1 MWISEG
7 LITGLG
13 YGLSITNDKPMI
25 ISLYII
31 GIWTICNVASP
42 LQITMEAGVSGIYWL
57 IEVLYFYENISG
69 NLLII
74 IFQNFVKL
82 CTGLTLLD

>member
-1 MWISEG
+1 MDDNIYIVLAFG
-7 LITGLG
+7 L
-13 YGLSITNDKPMI
+13 
-25 ISLYII
+25 
-31 GIWTICNVASP
+31 CNVASP
-42 LQITMEAGVSGIYWL
+42 LQITMEAGVSVIYWL

-74 IFQNFVKL
+74 IFQTFVKL